1 MGGIRKKEEKKSTP
15 FVCVC
20 VVYAHLYYPSS
31 FYLKNN
37 FFGREKKRSTRW
49 KRKENKTWRELLK
62 DKMGER
68 RGGPR

>member
-1 MGGIRKKEEKKSTP
+1 MIFKWKEEKKGEIRKKEEKKSTP

-37 FFGREKKRSTRW
+37 FFGREKSQVHGGKG
-49 KRKENKTWRELLK
+49 KKIK
-62 DKMGER
+62 
-68 RGGPR
+68 RGGSY